1 MPSVLRKA
9 PYHSF
14 SILYSIIYIST
25 TTGRYL
31 GYTVSILRV
40 PSDTKRRALL
50 LPVPARSDIGSYG
63 TTGTSL
69 MRRTRSIT
77 SPRAPAFIPICPRCR
92 CRGNRHGPQLAAPA
106 RLIER
111 PVRSPWG
118 SVARSLSRTC
128 FRDKYPPYGSSFPFV
143 LCFTLPQMPPKSRA
157 EANAA
162 RAARAAARTG
172 RLPDPV
178 PPPAASE
185 DAPIEACSPPLRP
198 APSTPGAAAT
208 PEPVASVVSPDDL
221 SGFPPCRG
229 LR

>member
-1 MPSVLRKA
+1 MAS
-9 PYHSF
+9 S
-14 SILYSIIYIST
+14 
-25 TTGRYL
+25 
-31 GYTVSILRV
+31 GYGTVSILRV

-143 LCFTLPQMPPKSRA
+143 LCFTLRSTYGQWTCATTCSQNIHTPNRVSLMGWEGGKQ
-157 EANAA
+157 
-162 RAARAAARTG
+162 RTRG
-172 RLPDPV
+172 ND
-178 PPPAASE
+178 
-185 DAPIEACSPPLRP
+185 
-198 APSTPGAAAT
+198 
-208 PEPVASVVSPDDL
+208 EP
-221 SGFPPCRG
+221 
-229 LR
+229 

>member
-143 LCFTLPQMPPKSRA
+143 LCFPPSH
-157 EANAA
+157 
-162 RAARAAARTG
+162 
-172 RLPDPV
+172 
-178 PPPAASE
+178 
-185 DAPIEACSPPLRP
+185 PIKDTRFGVCM
-198 APSTPGAAAT
+198 
-208 PEPVASVVSPDDL
+208 
-221 SGFPPCRG
+221 F
-229 LR
+229 

>member
-1 MPSVLRKA
+1 MASCGYGTGCYGTMVG
-9 PYHSF
+9 
-14 SILYSIIYIST
+14 IG
-25 TTGRYL
+25 TTG
-31 GYTVSILRV
+31 GFSTVSILRV

-178 PPPAASE
+178 PPPAAHGV
-185 DAPIEACSPPLRP
+185 PRQ
-198 APSTPGAAAT
+198 AAQD
-208 PEPVASVVSPDDL
+208 EGHRV
-221 SGFPPCRG
+221 
-229 LR
+229 

>member
-69 MRRTRSIT
+69 MRQPIDHFT
-77 SPRAPAFIPICPRCR
+77 SSA
-92 CRGNRHGPQLAAPA
+92 
-106 RLIER
+106 
-111 PVRSPWG
+111 
-118 SVARSLSRTC
+118 SVQPDL
-128 FRDKYPPYGSSFPFV
+128 P
-143 LCFTLPQMPPKSRA
+143 TLPMQGQSAWAPTGGPGPVNRTAGSKSVGIGGSFTFT
-157 EANAA
+157 N
-162 RAARAAARTG
+162 
-172 RLPDPV
+172 L
-178 PPPAASE
+178 
-185 DAPIEACSPPLRP
+185 
-198 APSTPGAAAT
+198 
-208 PEPVASVVSPDDL
+208 L
-221 SGFPPCRG
+221 S
-229 LR
+229 